1 MNIEIK
7 NGVTIIA
14 TGNATGGLKNKTG
27 VVGVTYYSRDNKYRA
42 ELTIK
47 RRKYLLG
54 FFDKLEDAKA
64 IRYEAEKQRKAGT
77 FLEWYGNIEKYRF
90 QKLTKEEKERYKK
103 NLS

>member
-14 TGNATGGLKNKTG
+14 TGTDSSEIKNKTG
-27 VVGVTYYSRDNKYRA
+27 VTGVTYYNRDNKYRA

-64 IRYEAEKQRKAGT
+64 IRLEAEKQREAGT
-77 FLEWYGNIEKYRF
+77 FLEWYGKIEKYKY
-90 QKLTKEEKERYKK
+90 QKTRRKA
-103 NLS
+103 